1 MNRVNKYTA
10 VMLDYNGIECQRVEC
25 FDSSKPV
32 FFVRI
37 KQFDLAAIQA
47 EMQDKTLPVFL
58 APLLDS
64 LKKIDGLLEQAR
76 VSGVWTEVRNNEF
89 R

>member
-1 MNRVNKYTA
+1 MTRVDKYTA
-10 VMLDYNGIECQRVEC
+10 VMLDYNGCFDCARVEG

-47 EMQDKTLPVFL
+47 EMKDETVSVYLP
-58 APLLDS
+58 ALLGS
-64 LKKIDGLLEQAR
+64 LKKIEGLLSLAKE
-76 VSGVWTEVRNNEF
+76 SGVWQRSASTN
-89 R
+89 

>member
-1 MNRVNKYTA
+1 MSTKVDKVTA
-10 VMLDYNGIECQRVEC
+10 AVLDYNGIECQRVEC

-32 FFVRI
+32 FLVRI

-76 VSGVWTEVRNNEF
+76 ASGVWQRKSQEVA
-89 R
+89 